1 MQFAVKGLG
10 LFLILTGFVLLGAV
24 WEERLKHQW
33 RLLTEWKE
41 ILCCL
46 EKEMTW
52 HRTTLPEALHS
63 AAKEKR
69 GSLEILL
76 NDAADELQKR
86 EGRAFETVWKDAVYK
101 AVPEEELNG
110 EKRKLL
116 EEAASALCAQD
127 IVMQKTLFEK
137 CIWHLEDAV
146 KEAEREYLEKGR
158 LYRRLSMAA
167 GIFLVILLL

>member
-1 MQFAVKGLG
+1 MQLAVKGMG
-10 LFLILTGFVLLGAV
+10 LLLILAGCVLFGAV

-52 HRTTLPEALHS
+52 HRMTLSEALSS
-63 AAKEKR
+63 AAKGKEN
-69 GSLEILL
+69 SLEILM
-76 NDAADELQKR
+76 NNAAEELQKR
-86 EGRAFETVWKDAVYK
+86 EGRAFETVWQEAVRK
-101 AVPEEELNG
+101 AVPEEELSC

-137 CIWHLEDAV
+137 CIWHLEEAAKD
-146 KEAEREYLEKGR
+146 AEREYMEKGR

-167 GIFLVILLL
+167 GVFVVILLL

>member
-1 MQFAVKGLG
+1 MQSAVKALG
-10 LFLILTGFVLLGAV
+10 LFLILAGCVLFGAV
-24 WEERLKHQW
+24 WEERLRHQW

-52 HRTTLPEALHS
+52 HRTTLPEALRS
-63 AAKEKR
+63 VAKGR
-69 GSLEILL
+69 GDSLERLM
-76 NDAADELQKR
+76 NDAAEELQKR
-86 EGRAFETVWKDAVYK
+86 EGRAFEAVWQEAVHK
-101 AVPEEELNG
+101 SLPEEELG
-110 EKRKLL
+110 CEKRKLL
-116 EEAASALCAQD
+116 EEAAPALCAQD

-137 CIWHLEDAV
+137 CIWHLEDAA